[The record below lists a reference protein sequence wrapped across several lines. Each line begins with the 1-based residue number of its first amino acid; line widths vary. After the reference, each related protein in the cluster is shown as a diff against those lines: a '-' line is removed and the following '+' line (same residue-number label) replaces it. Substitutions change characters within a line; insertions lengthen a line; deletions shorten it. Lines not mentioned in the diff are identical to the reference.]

1 MNPVGMTLPTR
12 AFGVLDFGE
21 SDIIR
26 FPQGLPGFEDQREFL
41 AVQQPGAEPAVF
53 LQSVTRPDLFFVTLP
68 VETVAP
74 EYDLK
79 LLDEYRQV
87 LLSPEAADLLALAIV
102 CLNDGAPPTAN
113 LLGPLLIHRTARL
126 GVQAIRDDDRYS
138 AEHPLF
144 APTPT
149 PENAP
154 CS

>member
-1 MNPVGMTLPTR
+1 MTLSTR
-12 AFGVLDFGE
+12 AFGVLEYGE
-21 SDIIR
+21 PDVIR
-26 FPQGLPGFEDQREFL
+26 FPQGLPGFDDQREFL
-41 AVQQPGAEPAVF
+41 AVREPGAEPAVF
-53 LQSVTRPDLFFVTLP
+53 LQSVARPDLFFVTVP

-79 LLDEYRQV
+79 LLDEYRQT

-102 CLNDGAPPTAN
+102 CVNEGAPPTAN
-113 LLGPLLIHRTARL
+113 LLGPVVIHRAARL

-144 APTPT
+144 T
-149 PENAP
+149 PEPAP